1 MFETLVDVFLDA
13 LIDSL
18 KILPFLF
25 GVYLLIE
32 YIEHRSADKLGK
44 ALRKMGPFG
53 AIGGS
58 ILGAVPQCGFSVVAS
73 NLYSGRLITMGT
85 LISVYLATSDEA
97 IPMMIANPAFA
108 GKLWQ
113 LILIKVAVAIIAGV
127 LVDLILK
134 LMGKKQDEEP
144 FKEICEDCD
153 CEHHSILHSALH
165 HTVSIILFIF
175 AVNLILGAVM
185 EFAGEDT
192 VKTLLMSDSIVQ
204 PFIAGIIGFI
214 PNCAA
219 SVVLTQLYIE
229 GVVSFGSLIRRT
241 LHRSRSGTSGAF
253 QDQQAQHERE
263 FRHNGNTLCFR
274 RGSRLCGKS
283 VLKHDRQIKGA
294 IRNELLL
301 FVCKKSSYV

>member
-127 LVDLILK
+127 LVDHRGK
-134 LMGKKQDEEP
+134 SKKQEDLTEADRLRMEN
-144 FKEICEDCD
+144 KILQAKLKDQEMEI
-153 CEHHSILHSALH
+153 
-165 HTVSIILFIF
+165 
-175 AVNLILGAVM
+175 
-185 EFAGEDT
+185 
-192 VKTLLMSDSIVQ
+192 KLLKNS
-204 PFIAGIIGFI
+204 
-214 PNCAA
+214 
-219 SVVLTQLYIE
+219 
-229 GVVSFGSLIRRT
+229 GS
-241 LHRSRSGTSGAF
+241 
-253 QDQQAQHERE
+253 
-263 FRHNGNTLCFR
+263 
-274 RGSRLCGKS
+274 
-283 VLKHDRQIKGA
+283 
-294 IRNELLL
+294 
-301 FVCKKSSYV
+301 

>member
-127 LVDLILK
+127 LEAYGQKAGRRAFQGDMRGLRLRTP
-134 LMGKKQDEEP
+134 QY
-144 FKEICEDCD
+144 F
-153 CEHHSILHSALH
+153 AL
-165 HTVSIILFIF
+165 
-175 AVNLILGAVM
+175 
-185 EFAGEDT
+185 
-192 VKTLLMSDSIVQ
+192 
-204 PFIAGIIGFI
+204 
-214 PNCAA
+214 
-219 SVVLTQLYIE
+219 
-229 GVVSFGSLIRRT
+229 
-241 LHRSRSGTSGAF
+241 GTSP
-253 QDQQAQHERE
+253 HCK
-263 FRHNGNTLCFR
+263 HNTFYICGKPYSRCGNGVCR
-274 RGSRLCGKS
+274 RGHSK
-283 VLKHDRQIKGA
+283 DPA
-294 IRNELLL
+294 
-301 FVCKKSSYV
+301 YV

>member
-1 MFETLVDVFLDA
+1 MKVRRISADAVLQEIDIMFETLKDVFLDA
-13 LIDSL
+13 FIDSL
-18 KILPFLF
+18 KVLPFLF

-32 YIEHRSADKLGK
+32 YIEHRSSDKLGK

-53 AIGGS
+53 AVGGS
-58 ILGAVPQCGFSVVAS
+58 ILGAIPQCGFSVVAS

-85 LISVYLATSDEA
+85 LIAVYLSTSDEA
-97 IPMMIANPAFA
+97 IPMMIANPKFA

-113 LILIKVAVAIIAGV
+113 LIIIKVVVAIIAGF
-127 LVDLILK
+127 LVDLVIR
-134 LMGKKQDEEP
+134 LMGRKQEEEP

-165 HTVSIILFIF
+165 HTISIIIFIF
-175 AVNLILGAVM
+175 VVNLVLGGIM

-192 VKTLLMSDSIVQ
+192 VKTLLMTDSAVQ

-229 GVVSFGSLIRRT
+229 GVVSFGSLIAGLCT
-241 LHRSRSGTSGAF
+241 GA
-253 QDQQAQHERE
+253 
-263 FRHNGNTLCFR
+263 GVGL
-274 RGSRLCGKS
+274 L
-283 VLKHDRQIKGA
+283 VLFKANKHHIKENFVIVGVLYVFGVA
-294 IRNELLL
+294 AGFIAGL
-301 FVCKKSSYV
+301 F

>member
-58 ILGAVPQCGFSVVAS
+58 ILGAVPQCGFSV
-73 NLYSGRLITMGT
+73 
-85 LISVYLATSDEA
+85 VYLATSDEA

-229 GVVSFGSLIRRT
+229 GVVSFGSLIAGLCT
-241 LHRSRSGTSGAF
+241 GAGVGLLVLF
-253 QDQQAQHERE
+253 KTNK
-263 FRHNGNTLCFR
+263 HNMKENF
-274 RGSRLCGKS
+274 
-283 VLKHDRQIKGA
+283 A
-294 IRNELLL
+294 IMGILYVFGVAAGFVASL
-301 FVCKKSSYV
+301 F

>member
-175 AVNLILGAVM
+175 AVNLIMGAQIRV
-185 EFAGEDT
+185 EGRSAVIEGVDHLT
-192 VKTLLMSDSIVQ
+192 
-204 PFIAGIIGFI
+204 
-214 PNCAA
+214 AA
-219 SVVLTQLYIE
+219 SVQAYDLRAGAAMVIAALAAEGTSEVSNVHYIE
-229 GVVSFGSLIRRT
+229 RGYEDIIGKLRN
-241 LHRSRSGTSGAF
+241 LGA
-253 QDQQAQHERE
+253 QID
-263 FRHNGNTLCFR
+263 
-274 RGSRLCGKS
+274 S
-283 VLKHDRQIKGA
+283 V
-294 IRNELLL
+294 
-301 FVCKKSSYV
+301 

>member
-175 AVNLILGAVM
+175 AVNL
-185 EFAGEDT
+185 
-192 VKTLLMSDSIVQ
+192 MSDSIVQ

-229 GVVSFGSLIRRT
+229 GVVSFGSLIAGLCT
-241 LHRSRSGTSGAF
+241 GAGVGLLVLF
-253 QDQQAQHERE
+253 KTNK
-263 FRHNGNTLCFR
+263 HNMKENF
-274 RGSRLCGKS
+274 
-283 VLKHDRQIKGA
+283 A
-294 IRNELLL
+294 IMGILYVFGVAAGFVASL
-301 FVCKKSSYV
+301 F